1 MYIGIVLCAAMIFKK
16 RLQVRAKNAPIHI
29 LIGRKSN
36 FRRNFMS
43 IITQLE
49 RYSGYSETTLN
60 GVLESAATY
69 EVVDNVLIIRT
80 TTHDTIHITK
90 EIGKKLINLLRTFL
104 KFV

>member
-1 MYIGIVLCAAMIFKK
+1 
-16 RLQVRAKNAPIHI
+16 
-29 LIGRKSN
+29 
-36 FRRNFMS
+36 MS

-80 TTHDTIHITK
+80 TTHDAIHITK
-90 EIGKKLINLLRTFL
+90 EIGKKLINIICCELF
-104 KFV
+104 

>member
-1 MYIGIVLCAAMIFKK
+1 
-16 RLQVRAKNAPIHI
+16 
-29 LIGRKSN
+29 
-36 FRRNFMS
+36 MS

-90 EIGKKLINLLRTFL
+90 EIGKKTN
-104 KFV
+104 